1 MARAMRF
8 SFRRCS
14 NHCVNQLPSAKCS
27 PTTRGRPTSGTDTQV
42 YPTADY
48 DNFEGALDALYS
60 EEVVQRHPP
69 QSAALA
75 VAGPVINNCCKMTNL
90 GWVINGQELTQ
101 HHGIL

>member
-1 MARAMRF
+1 M
-8 SFRRCS
+8 
-14 NHCVNQLPSAKCS
+14 
-27 PTTRGRPTSGTDTQV
+27 

-48 DNFEGALDALYS
+48 ATFEDALDALYA

-90 GWVINGQELTQ
+90 GWVIDGQELSQ
-101 HHGIL
+101 RRGIL